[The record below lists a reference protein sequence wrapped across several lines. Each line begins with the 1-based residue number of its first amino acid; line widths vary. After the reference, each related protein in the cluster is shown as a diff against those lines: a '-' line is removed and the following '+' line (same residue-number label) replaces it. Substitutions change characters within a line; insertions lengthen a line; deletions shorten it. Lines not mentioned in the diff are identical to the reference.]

1 MQSQLFYFNQTK
13 RKEISNE
20 TISYKS
26 LPRFSIPNS
35 MEHFKINFQSLGLNQ
50 RVEDNLFKVDQA
62 ISIDL
67 DKKKTA
73 DTLAPNADIHE
84 GF

>member
-1 MQSQLFYFNQTK
+1 
-13 RKEISNE
+13 
-20 TISYKS
+20 
-26 LPRFSIPNS
+26 